1 MRTKWEACLRQVL
14 AGLLA
19 LTMLIE
25 LLPVTPAK
33 AAEISGRSPSITAP
47 LKGTKVGNGKSVS
60 NTYILEVSSGTRQ
73 GGGNADNVIYFAIEY
88 HTGSTRR
95 TVVLMPGEDAIES
108 GFRIAAKAGNRNSRI
123 SMINDTFNCSLV
135 TSLDQKL
142 PLGSVQTDQFLFET
156 PATVTMTR

>member
-1 MRTKWEACLRQVL
+1 MRTKWEACLRQIL

-19 LTMLIE
+19 LTMLIG

-33 AAEISGRSPSITAP
+33 AAEISDRSPSVSAP
-47 LKGTKVGNGKSVS
+47 LKGSKVGSGKSVS

-108 GFRIAAKAGNRNSRI
+108 GFRIAAKAGNSI
-123 SMINDTFNCSLV
+123 QTETSMQIIFFNFIFLPPV
-135 TSLDQKL
+135 LFRL
-142 PLGSVQTDQFLFET
+142 PL
-156 PATVTMTR
+156 